1 MPLAL
6 VTGATGF
13 VGSHLVDLLCEQ
25 EWDVTVT
32 VRPGSSLEWLRGK
45 SVHGVTAQDL
55 RSLPPFDVVFH
66 VAGLISASSWGELL
80 AVNRD
85 FACQVFDSVQT
96 KRFVLISSIAV
107 TGPGRGVDETTP
119 CRPISLYGKS
129 KWEGEQAI
137 RSRSGRVPVTVIRPP
152 PVYGPRDKGLLELYR
167 ALANGMR
174 FEIGGRKEISLV
186 YVRDLVEGILL
197 AAESPEAENETFLL
211 TNREPLVMSDLMD
224 LILEKLGRTALR
236 IPIPD
241 RVVRL
246 LGGVLEDVGN
256 LIGRRPMFGRDK
268 AIEMTQEVWAC
279 RPDKAR
285 RIIGWEAQIPVYQG
299 MAETIRWY
307 QREGLL

>member
-246 LGGVLEDVGN
+246 LGSVLEDLLAG
-256 LIGRRPMFGRDK
+256 
-268 AIEMTQEVWAC
+268 
-279 RPDKAR
+279 PDLA
-285 RIIGWEAQIPVYQG
+285 V
-299 MAETIRWY
+299 
-307 QREGLL
+307 